1 MISHP
6 TEPRHF
12 KSIAIWI
19 SALMP
24 ISGATVPISGA
35 TYGQITQIIDSVGVA
50 GTVDTLAG
58 ADGIA
63 TDGSGNVF
71 VADRITANVFKI
83 TPGGAITQII
93 GPAGDGTGNTLAE
106 PILVATD
113 GSGNVFVAGRISSN
127 AFKITPQVR

>member
-1 MISHP
+1 MMISHP
-6 TEPRHF
+6 TKPRHF

-19 SALMP
+19 SALM
-24 ISGATVPISGA
+24 PISGA

-71 VADRITANVFKI
+71 VA
-83 TPGGAITQII
+83 
-93 GPAGDGTGNTLAE
+93 
-106 PILVATD
+106 
-113 GSGNVFVAGRISSN
+113 GRISSN
-127 AFKITPQVR
+127 AFKITP

>member
-1 MISHP
+1 MMISHP

-50 GTVDTLAG
+50 GTVDALAR
-58 ADGIA
+58 AAGIA

-71 VADRITANVFKI
+71 V
-83 TPGGAITQII
+83 
-93 GPAGDGTGNTLAE
+93 TG
-106 PILVATD
+106 
-113 GSGNVFVAGRISSN
+113 SISSN
-127 AFKITPQVR
+127 VFKITPQVR